1 MQSNNNNDNNRFN
14 CQSTSSD
21 NGNPFN
27 CPIDTTTP
35 DTVGNVNPND
45 MSQLSSPLTG
55 RQSPNA
61 PNDDSN
67 FNNIINKIVDNPF
80 GQLQSQEEE
89 EALLLASQ
97 LLTRKQ
103 QTFCEYYVKSFNA
116 AKAAAD
122 AGYSIQSASAI
133 GYALLKKPE
142 IQAYIESLRQI
153 NSHKYQHTVIDE
165 LFSLY
170 QQAKG
175 GQIVYQLPNKYGNN
189 NNSDNN
195 DSIDDIPI
203 ARPIMVLNTD
213 GTISPLR
220 EKPDFKV
227 ALEAL
232 RTIAEYTIPK
242 ATPDGQANNKLAI
255 ANKYI
260 QNNTYLQQSP
270 QQQLQ
275 QQLIQQ
281 HINKVIGN
289 K

>member
-1 MQSNNNNDNNRFN
+1 MMQSDDN
-14 CQSTSSD
+14 
-21 NGNPFN
+21 NPFN

-35 DTVGNVNPND
+35 DSVGNVDPNN
-45 MSQLSSPLTG
+45 LSSLTG
-55 RQSPNA
+55 PLSPNTSSG
-61 PNDDSN
+61 DSSN
-67 FNNIINKIVDNPF
+67 FNNIVNKIVDNPF

-103 QTFCEYYVKSFNA
+103 QTFCEHYVKSFNA

-175 GQIVYQLPNKYGNN
+175 GQIVYQLPNKYSNN
-189 NNSDNN
+189 NNSDNS

>member
-21 NGNPFN
+21 NNPFN
-27 CPIDTTTP
+27 CPIDVTTP

-45 MSQLSSPLTG
+45 MSQLSSPLTDPL
-55 RQSPNA
+55 SPNT
-61 PNDDSN
+61 PNNDNN

>member
-1 MQSNNNNDNNRFN
+1 MQLDNNNDN
-14 CQSTSSD
+14 
-21 NGNPFN
+21 NPFN

-35 DTVGNVNPND
+35 DSVGNVDPNN
-45 MSQLSSPLTG
+45 LSSLTG
-55 RQSPNA
+55 PLSPIPSIDNSNNN
-61 PNDDSN
+61 NDSSN
-67 FNNIINKIVDNPF
+67 FNNIVNKIVDNPF

-242 ATPDGQANNKLAI
+242 ATPDGQTNNKLAI